1 MTIEQFRAAMTRRPF
16 VPFVIHLADGDQ
28 LPVRHPENLAMST
41 GGRTVIVFG
50 EGEAFSIIDVS
61 FVTRLDVE
69 SPLLSPSPQS

>member
-16 VPFVIHLADGDQ
+16 VPFVIHLTDGDQ
-28 LPVRHPENLAMST
+28 LPVRHPEKIATTT

-50 EGEAFSIIDVS
+50 EGEAFSIIDV
-61 FVTRLDVE
+61 E